1 MRHDRDS
8 IKAYLNS
15 IGKIPL
21 LTAAEEIHLGHQI
34 QNWVA
39 IRDIPKEELT
49 KEQRRVCRTG
59 QRAFDRML
67 SANLRLVVSCAKKY
81 TRRCVSHDLLDLIQ
95 EGTVGLMRAV
105 EKFDPER
112 GYKFST
118 YAYWWIRQGITRA
131 IGNTDRMIRLPAN
144 TVDRLH
150 KIRDFAW
157 KFFEMEGRQPTHEE
171 IAEGIGCTVPN
182 VDLALRS
189 NLHTSSIDRS
199 MVDNGGKR
207 DPVMH
212 EILADP
218 DAINPMDLAENEDQ
232 IKYLHGLIDKLD
244 EKQQRLIYNR
254 FFTEPEDYLT
264 SRELAEEYGCGR
276 YTIELRL
283 KAAILKLRKQMRR
296 VNYPVAS

>member
-8 IKAYLNS
+8 IKAYLNT

-49 KEQRRVCRTG
+49 KEQRRICRTG

-157 KFFEMEGRQPTHEE
+157 KFFEIEGRQPTHEE

-283 KAAILKLRKQMRR
+283 KAAILKLRKQMRQ

>member
-8 IKAYLNS
+8 IKAYLNT

-49 KEQRRVCRTG
+49 KEQRRICRTG

-157 KFFEMEGRQPTHEE
+157 KFFEIEGRQPTHEE

-244 EKQQRLIYNR
+244 EKQPRLIYNR
-254 FFTEPEDYLT
+254 FFTEPEAYLT

-283 KAAILKLRKQMRR
+283 KAAILKLRKQMRQ

>member
-49 KEQRRVCRTG
+49 KEQRRICRTG

-157 KFFEMEGRQPTHEE
+157 KFFETEGRQPTHEE

-296 VNYPVAS
+296 VNYPVAN

>member
-1 MRHDRDS
+1 M
-8 IKAYLNS
+8 
-15 IGKIPL
+15 
-21 LTAAEEIHLGHQI
+21 
-34 QNWVA
+34 
-39 IRDIPKEELT
+39 
-49 KEQRRVCRTG
+49 
-59 QRAFDRML
+59 
-67 SANLRLVVSCAKKY
+67 
-81 TRRCVSHDLLDLIQ
+81 
-95 EGTVGLMRAV
+95 GLMRAV

-150 KIRDFAW
+150 KIREFAW
-157 KFFEMEGRQPTHEE
+157 KFFEIEGRQPTHEE

-283 KAAILKLRKQMRR
+283 KAAILKLRKQMRQ

>member
-49 KEQRRVCRTG
+49 KEQRRICRTG

-254 FFTEPEDYLT
+254 VFTEPEDYLT

-283 KAAILKLRKQMRR
+283 KAAILKLRKQMRQ

>member
-59 QRAFDRML
+59 QRAYDRML

-189 NLHTSSIDRS
+189 NLHTTSIDRS
-199 MVDNGGKR
+199 TVDNGGKR

-212 EILADP
+212 EILCDP

>member
-49 KEQRRVCRTG
+49 KEQRRICRTG

-207 DPVMH
+207 DPVMR

-283 KAAILKLRKQMRR
+283 KAAILKLRKQMRQ

>member
-1 MRHDRDS
+1 
-8 IKAYLNS
+8 
-15 IGKIPL
+15 
-21 LTAAEEIHLGHQI
+21 
-34 QNWVA
+34 
-39 IRDIPKEELT
+39 
-49 KEQRRVCRTG
+49 
-59 QRAFDRML
+59 ML

-189 NLHTSSIDRS
+189 NLHTTSIDRS
-199 MVDNGGKR
+199 TVDNGGKR
-207 DPVMH
+207 DPIMH